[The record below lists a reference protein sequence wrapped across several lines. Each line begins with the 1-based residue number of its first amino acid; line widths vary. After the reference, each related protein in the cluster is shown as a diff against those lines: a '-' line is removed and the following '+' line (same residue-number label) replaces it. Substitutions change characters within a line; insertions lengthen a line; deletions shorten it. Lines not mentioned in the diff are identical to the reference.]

1 MVVIKMRTK
10 GKKTMRGRRKI
21 FSVHEE
27 EGVRGEAAKARL
39 ASKLMSPAPTLC
51 TRQKDKP
58 TALQSHETH

>member
-1 MVVIKMRTK
+1 
-10 GKKTMRGRRKI
+10 MRGRRKI